1 MVEVPAGMVVAT
13 GVMAEAAAVAMVTR
27 VAAMEEEEEDTTT
40 TTMEVVVVVVE
51 ATEVVGQ
58 PSNCALHI

>member
-13 GVMAEAAAVAMVTR
+13 GAMAEAAAVAMVTR
-27 VAAMEEEEEDTTT
+27 VAAMEEEDTTT

>member
-40 TTMEVVVVVVE
+40 TTMEVVVVVE